1 MPRDPYRRIRQP
13 NHYERNPSAVTLW
26 KNPLSAVAAFIA
38 ALALGALSGCGSLAK
53 TEDTAVAKPAEP
65 QVEIQVEGVDK
76 QIGENIRAYLSLA
89 QEACTAPEWR
99 VRRLFARSVDE
110 IRRAVR
116 ALGYYSPEVSQQLE
130 QEESCWKASFVVN
143 LGEPVTVETV
153 DVKISG
159 EASDDEAFAALL
171 EELPVKTG
179 DVLNHARYE
188 QFKRQITSLASERG
202 YFEGGFTASELRI
215 DTARRKAVVHLRYDS
230 GPRYRF
236 GPLSLDQDVLRPELV
251 NAFFEYEEGAPYD
264 SNKLVAINR
273 ALTDSGYFAQVDVR
287 PQTEQ
292 TKDNRVPVDVTLTPR
307 KPHQFTASAGVSTDT
322 GPRLRLGYQNRK
334 LNRRGHRLNSRISA
348 SPVQSD
354 ITTEYRI
361 PLKDP
366 RSEWL
371 SFEAGARRE
380 DTDTSETTSFKLA
393 ARQTKKRRY
402 DWLETRF
409 IEATRENFDVGTQSG
424 VITTLL
430 TPGISWSRA
439 VSEAKLKPTW
449 GHKVYLEVKGGVDSV
464 VSDTTFARTRLSA
477 GWLKGLPWDGRIIVR
492 GEAGALTVDQFDV
505 LPPSQRFF
513 TGGDTS
519 VRGYEYQ
526 SLGPT
531 DDAGNVIGGK
541 FLLVGSIEYEHPI
554 KNKWSAAVFA
564 DAGNAF
570 SDTDSNEG
578 FKVGIGFGVRWTSPI
593 GPIRLDLAH
602 PVGEVPLF
610 RIHFRLGP
618 DL

>member
-1 MPRDPYRRIRQP
+1 MIG
-13 NHYERNPSAVTLW
+13 W
-26 KNPLSAVAAFIA
+26 KNLQSAIAGISAAIALSA
-38 ALALGALSGCGSLAK
+38 LSACGYFTK
-53 TEDTAVAKPAEP
+53 IEEAVVGKPSEP
-65 QVEIQVEGVDK
+65 QVEIQVDGVEK
-76 QIGENIRAYLSLA
+76 EIGENIRAYLSLA

-99 VRRLFARSVDE
+99 VRRLFARSDEE

-116 ALGYYSPEVSQQLE
+116 ALGYYQPEFSKRLE
-130 QEESCWKASFVVN
+130 QEEACWKASYEVN
-143 LGEPVTVETV
+143 LGEPVTVESV

-159 EASDDEAFAALL
+159 EASDDGAFASLL
-171 EELPVKTG
+171 EALPVKSG

-188 QFKRQITSLASERG
+188 QTKRQIASLASERG
-202 YFEGGFTASELRI
+202 YFEGRYIESELRV
-215 DTARRKAVVHLRYDS
+215 DTARRKAVVYLRYDS
-230 GPRYRF
+230 GPRYLF
-236 GPLSLDQDVLRPELV
+236 GPLTLEQDALRPELV
-251 NAFFEYEEGAPYD
+251 RAFFEYKENEPYD
-264 SNKLVAINR
+264 TNKLVAINR
-273 ALTDSGYFAQVDVR
+273 ALSDSGYFAQVDVR
-287 PQTEQ
+287 PRTEQ
-292 TKDNRVPVDVTLTPR
+292 TENNRVPVDITLTPR
-307 KPHQFTASAGVSTDT
+307 KPHQFTASAGASTDT
-322 GPRLRLGYQNRK
+322 GPRVRFGYENRR
-334 LNRRGHRLNSRISA
+334 LNRRGHRLGGRISA

-354 ITTEYRI
+354 VTTEYRI

-371 SFEAGARRE
+371 SFEAGAQQE

-409 IEATRENFDVGTQSG
+409 IEATRENFDVGTQRG

-430 TPGISWSRA
+430 TPGVSWSRA
-439 VSEAKLKPTW
+439 VREAKLRPSW
-449 GHKVYLEVKGGVDSV
+449 GHRLYLEVKGGVDSV
-464 VSDTTFARTRLSA
+464 VSDTTFASTRLSA
-477 GWLKGLPWDGRIIVR
+477 GWLKGFSWGGRILLR
-492 GEAGALTVDQFDV
+492 GEAGALTVDEFDV

-541 FLLVGSIEYEHPI
+541 YLLVGSIEYEHPI

-578 FKVGIGFGVRWTSPI
+578 FKVGVGFGIRWTSPI
-593 GPIRLDLAH
+593 GPVRLDFAH
-602 PVGEVPLF
+602 PVGEDPLF

>member
-1 MPRDPYRRIRQP
+1 MIGRRNLQ
-13 NHYERNPSAVTLW
+13 SAFAGFT
-26 KNPLSAVAAFIA
+26 AAI
-38 ALALGALSGCGSLAK
+38 ALGALSACGYVTK
-53 TEDTAVAKPAEP
+53 IEEAVVGKPSEP
-65 QVEIQVEGVDK
+65 QVEIQVDGVEK
-76 QIGENIRAYLSLA
+76 EIGENIRAYLSLA

-99 VRRLFARSVDE
+99 VRRLFARSDEE

-116 ALGYYSPEVSQQLE
+116 ALGYYQPEFSKRLE
-130 QEESCWKASFVVN
+130 REEACWKASYEID
-143 LGEPVTVETV
+143 LGEPVTVESV
-153 DVKISG
+153 DVQISG
-159 EASDDEAFAALL
+159 EAADDGAFAALL
-171 EELPVKTG
+171 EALPVKSG
-179 DVLNHARYE
+179 DVMNHARYE
-188 QFKRQITSLASERG
+188 QAKRQIASLASERG
-202 YFEGGFTASELRI
+202 YFEGRYTESELRV
-215 DTARRKAVVHLRYDS
+215 DTARRKAVVYLRYDS
-230 GPRYRF
+230 GPRYLF
-236 GPLSLDQDVLRPELV
+236 GPLTLEQDALRPELV
-251 NAFFEYEEGAPYD
+251 RAFFEYKEDEPYD
-264 SNKLVAINR
+264 TNKLVAINR
-273 ALTDSGYFAQVDVR
+273 ALSDSGYFAQVDVR
-287 PQTEQ
+287 PRTEQ
-292 TKDNRVPVDVTLTPR
+292 TVDNRVPVDITLTPR
-307 KPHQFTASAGVSTDT
+307 KPHQFTASAGASTDT
-322 GPRLRLGYQNRK
+322 GPRIRFGYENRR
-334 LNRRGHRLNSRISA
+334 LNRRGHRLGGRISA

-354 ITTEYRI
+354 VTTEYRI

-371 SFEAGARRE
+371 SFEAGAQQE

-409 IEATRENFDVGTQSG
+409 IEATRENFDVGTQRG

-430 TPGISWSRA
+430 TPGVSWSRA
-439 VSEAKLKPTW
+439 VREAKLRPSW
-449 GHKVYLEVKGGVDSV
+449 GHRLYLEVKGGVDSV

-477 GWLKGLPWDGRIIVR
+477 GWLKGFSWGGRILLR
-492 GEAGALTVDQFDV
+492 GEAGALTVDEFDV

-531 DDAGNVIGGK
+531 DDSGDVIGGK
-541 FLLVGSIEYEHPI
+541 YLLVGSIEYEHPI

-564 DAGNAF
+564 DTGNAF

-578 FKVGIGFGVRWTSPI
+578 FKVGVGFGIRWTSPI
-593 GPIRLDLAH
+593 GPVRLDLAH
-602 PVGEVPLF
+602 PVGEDPLF